1 MFLPQQFRG
10 AGHVCLPRGNFQGG
24 DTLISDL
31 GAEPRG
37 GGEGEEQVGISIAS
51 AQNGIANIV
60 SNLDF
65 KIPLKGQLQFSH

>member
-1 MFLPQQFRG
+1 MLFPQQFWG

-37 GGEGEEQVGISIAS
+37 GGGGEEQVRSSIAS
-51 AQNGIANIV
+51 AQNGNANVV